1 MKHLDS
7 VPVASRLQ
15 PGPAHRVTLL
25 RWGAGISLGLVLLA
39 CGGPADLQL
48 GRDSDALESSGDRPG
63 SDPTRAAEAPSAD
76 TSNASPS
83 LPPGAASGPGYLVDP
98 TTGQVFLPCETPVA
112 ADTASAEPSA
122 TDQPSANVD
131 PTIPDQPSANVD
143 PTIPDQP
150 SATDQPAANVDP
162 TIPDQPSATDQP
174 SANVDP
180 TIPDQPSATDQPA
193 ANVDPTIPDQ
203 PSATDQPAANV
214 DPTIPD
220 QPSATDQPAAS
231 GESTGAGTPQ
241 PCGPVGASPNDRSA
255 EP

>member
-1 MKHLDS
+1 MKHHDS

-98 TTGQVFLPCETPVA
+98 TTGQMFLPCETPVA

-131 PTIPDQPSANVD
+131 PTIPDQPSA
-143 PTIPDQP
+143 
-150 SATDQPAANVDP
+150 
-162 TIPDQPSATDQP
+162 TDQP

-180 TIPDQPSATDQPA
+180 TIPDQPSANVDPTIPDQPS

-203 PSATDQPAANV
+203 PSANV

-231 GESTGAGTPQ
+231 GESTGAGAPQ